1 MLTEHS
7 PDVSVENVEARIPSG
22 AACEIAVTSVLLETW
37 YTRELQWVV

>member
-7 PDVSVENVEARIPSG
+7 PDVSVENVEARISYG
-22 AACEIAVTSVLLETW
+22 SACEIAVTSVLLETC

>member
-1 MLTEHS
+1 M
-7 PDVSVENVEARIPSG
+7 SVETVEARIPFG

>member
-22 AACEIAVTSVLLETW
+22 SACETDVTSVLLATW
-37 YTRELQWVV
+37 CTDELQWVV

>member
-1 MLTEHS
+1 MLTEHF

-22 AACEIAVTSVLLETW
+22 SACEIAVTSVLLETW